1 MLTAIV
7 VLLSLILFF
16 QLLFGLAQSGSM
28 KTLTETVQKVVEAV
42 EANNIDKL
50 LGKRN

>member
-7 VLLSLILFF
+7 VLLSVILFF

-28 KTLTETVQKVVEAV
+28 KTLTDAV
-42 EANNIDKL
+42 KANNINEWSKE
-50 LGKRN
+50 GK

>member
-28 KTLTETVQKVVEAV
+28 KTLTEAVQK
-42 EANNIDKL
+42 NNIDNI
-50 LGKRN
+50 LGRGK